1 MSQGKQSTRQKYFFA
16 AFCYRAAILLIFMV
30 DGTCSYAGPWADRA
44 MIRKSGRVER
54 AELRERSRLDNSEES
69 GNSSAGIAVI
79 TPDNFLRPLVVRR
92 LTRRGLT
99 IEEINSLTRGTQ
111 QTRGWERD
119 NTPEAP
125 RQLGQRSQ
133 AAMPIATERKT
144 TRQLSK
150 AQLGQNGLKTKS
162 TIVNEVI
169 PSEQA
174 TSLKSYPTQ
183 SILVGGEEAIAT
195 ESDTVPIDTGPA
207 FPGLQKQQQA
217 VEATPII
224 THEPI
229 ELLPTPKPNK

>member
-1 MSQGKQSTRQKYFFA
+1 MSQGKQSTRHKYFFA
-16 AFCYRAAILLIFMV
+16 ALCYWAAILVIFMV
-30 DGTCSYAGPWADRA
+30 DGTYSYARPWADRA
-44 MIRKSGRVER
+44 LIRKSGRVER
-54 AELRERSRLDNSEES
+54 AELRERSRRDNSEES

-133 AAMPIATERKT
+133 AAMPIATEVKT
-144 TRQLSK
+144 PRQLSNG
-150 AQLGQNGLKTKS
+150 QLGQNGLKATG
-162 TIVNEVI
+162 TTVNEVI
-169 PSEQA
+169 PSEQTA
-174 TSLKSYPTQ
+174 SLKRYPTQ
-183 SILVGGEEAIAT
+183 SILVGGEEAIAP

-224 THEPI
+224 THDPI